1 MKLFIKSI
9 RRMRAIAG
17 KEWIQI
23 RRDLRSLV
31 LSLILPVFLI
41 LLFGYALSMD
51 VKHVSFAVFDQDKT
65 AFSRKFL
72 ENFFHTEYFS
82 LYKYVSKYKEIDRL
96 INNGAIVIAI
106 VIPENFEQKF
116 KTGKK
121 ADIQLIVDGS
131 DSTSATVA
139 LGYVNNILFEFNRN
153 NKISEMNLFGLSS
166 LMLPIDIRT
175 RIWYNAELKS
185 RNYIVPGIIVIIMSI
200 ISALITSLTISR
212 EWERGTME
220 SLITT
225 PLRRHEIFIGKLF
238 PYVFIALFDLIV
250 SVCLGYFVFQAPIRG
265 SFLELYLVALLF
277 LIGASSL
284 GIFISSATKS
294 QVLSVQLAVILT
306 YLPSIILSG
315 YIFPVKNM
323 PFFVRII
330 TYLIPAKYLI
340 IYMKGIALKG
350 IGFTI
355 MWVQIVFL
363 FIFAFIVSFISLRN
377 IVMKLPEE

>member
-1 MKLFIKSI
+1 MKNFIKSL
-9 RRMRAIAG
+9 RRIRAIAG

-23 RRDLRSLV
+23 RRDLRSMA
-31 LSLILPVFLI
+31 LSLALPVLLI

-51 VKHVSFAVFDQDKT
+51 VKHVNFAILDQDKT
-65 AFSRKFL
+65 ALSRKFL
-72 ENFFHTEYFS
+72 DNFFHSEYFTV
-82 LYKYVSKYKEIDRL
+82 YKYLSKNSEIDPL
-96 INNGAIVIAI
+96 INRGAIVMAI
-106 VIPENFEQKF
+106 VIPENFEKKY
-116 KTGKK
+116 KTGKA
-121 ADIQLIVDGS
+121 ADFQVIVDGS

-139 LGYVNNILFEFNRN
+139 LGYVNTILYDFN
-153 NKISEMNLFGLSS
+153 NKNKVAEMNGYGLSS
-166 LMLPIDIRT
+166 LALPIDIRT

-185 RNYIVPGIIVIIMSI
+185 QNYIVPGIIVIIMAI

-225 PLRRHEIFIGKLF
+225 PLRRHEIFLGKLF
-238 PYVFIALFDLIV
+238 PYVFIAFFDLIIA
-250 SVCLGYFVFQAPIRG
+250 VCIGYFVFQAPIRG
-265 SFLELYLVALLF
+265 SFIELYLVALLF

-294 QVLSVQLAVILT
+294 QVLSVQVSVILT
-306 YLPSIILSG
+306 YLPSFILSG

-323 PFFVRII
+323 PFIVQVI
-330 TYLIPAKYLI
+330 TFLIPAKYLI

-350 IGFTI
+350 IGYTL
-355 MWVQIVFL
+355 MWEQILFL
-363 FIFAFIVSFISLRN
+363 FLFALVMSFVCLRN